1 MKHHAP
7 AVEFS
12 RPLQVDR
19 VPKAGSTEKLS
30 AEPEELKALARRMK
44 LPAIHALSAE
54 IRATPWRGGG
64 MKLEGHLTADL
75 DQVSVI
81 SLETF
86 RETVSVPVSRYF
98 LPPGA
103 VVENENED
111 DADPIENG
119 WIDLGEV
126 VAETLALDLDPYP
139 RKPGEA
145 FAEPA
150 EPGTEEPKRESPF
163 AVLAR
168 AAPKKG

>member
-1 MKHHAP
+1 MKHQRNP
-7 AVEFS
+7 EFS

-19 VPKAGSTEKLS
+19 VPKAGSTEKITADT
-30 AEPEELKALARRMK
+30 AECEMLAKRMK

-64 MKLEGHLTADL
+64 LKLEGHLTADIE
-75 DQVSVI
+75 QVSVI

-86 RETVSVPVSRYF
+86 RETLSIPIARYF

-103 VVENENED
+103 VVENEEED

-126 VAETLALDLDPYP
+126 AAETLALDLDPYP

-145 FAEPA
+145 FAEHIEDA
-150 EPGTEEPKRESPF
+150 GEPQERESPF

-168 AAPKKG
+168 RKAE